1 MENAGSFRIRIG
13 IIGIAAL
20 LWLFTAGAALAVELS
35 VVLPAS
41 IEARE
46 GAFHLGEY
54 ATIEGPQ
61 DLADT
66 ASMALVAP
74 EGGLL
79 TRAEV
84 IRALGTTNVA
94 GRDVAIRMPER
105 VRVDP
110 ESRIAAELRAMT
122 AWKWR
127 IDVQGMRVDERTDFT
142 LPPRVAP
149 GARTV
154 TVKLN
159 DGEGRSSSKG
169 LKVTWYQPLVYSIK
183 PLPRDGA
190 FSHSDLRVKVGSV
203 GTAVSCV
210 WSPDQIRHSQAR
222 QAISAYRPISF
233 EDVEQVM
240 AIKRG
245 STVTMVAKVNGLGIE
260 VQGIA
265 MQRGGIG
272 DVIKVRN
279 LSSKK
284 ILSGVIVDV
293 GRVEIR

>member
-1 MENAGSFRIRIG
+1 MAG
-13 IIGIAAL
+13 
-20 LWLFTAGAALAVELS
+20 TALAVDLS
-35 VVLPAS
+35 IALPAS

-46 GAFHLGEY
+46 GSFHLGEY
-54 ATIEGPQ
+54 AEIEGDR
-61 DLADT
+61 DLADA
-66 ASMALVAP
+66 ASMALLSP
-74 EGGLL
+74 KGGVL
-79 TRAEV
+79 TRNDV
-84 IRALGTTNVA
+84 VRALGTTDAA
-94 GRDVAIRMPER
+94 GRDVAIRMPDT
-105 VRVDP
+105 VRVLP
-110 ESRIAAELRAMT
+110 ESRIAEELRAIT

-127 IDVQGMRVDERTDFT
+127 IDVQGMQVDDRTDFS

-149 GARTV
+149 GAKTV

-159 DGEGRSSSKG
+159 GENGKTASKG
-169 LKVTWYQPLVYSIK
+169 LKLTWYQPVVYSLK
-183 PLPRDGA
+183 PLARDGS
-190 FSHSDLRVKVGSV
+190 FSRPDLRMRVDDVGM
-203 GTAVSCV
+203 AVNCV
-210 WSPDQIRHSQAR
+210 WSPDQIRHSRAR
-222 QAISAYRPISF
+222 QSIGAYKAISF

-240 AIKRG
+240 AVKRG

-260 VQGIA
+260 VQGVA

>member
-1 MENAGSFRIRIG
+1 MRASK
-13 IIGIAAL
+13 IANL
-20 LWLFTAGAALAVELS
+20 LLVFFLLLVSARVALAVDLS
-35 VVLPAS
+35 VALPAS

-46 GAFHLGEY
+46 GTFHLGEY
-54 ATIEGPQ
+54 AEIEGEQ
-61 DLADT
+61 DLADA
-66 ASMALVAP
+66 ASMALLSPKNGV
-74 EGGLL
+74 L
-79 TRAEV
+79 TRNDV
-84 IRALGTTNVA
+84 VQALGATGAA
-94 GRDVAIRMPER
+94 GRDVAIRMPDA
-105 VRVDP
+105 VRVLP

-127 IDVQGMRVDERTDFT
+127 VDVQGIQVDDRTDFS

-159 DGEGRSSSKG
+159 DEKGKSASKG
-169 LKVTWYQPLVYSIK
+169 LKLTWYQPVVYSVK
-183 PLPRDGA
+183 PLARDGS
-190 FSHSDLRVKVGSV
+190 FSFPDLRVKMDDVGM
-203 GTAVSCV
+203 AVNCV
-210 WSPDQIRHSQAR
+210 WSPDQIRHSKAR
-222 QAISAYRPISF
+222 QAIGAYRAISF